1 MRLRSFFLIFSFY
14 LIPALA
20 IAQAPEPSN
29 EADGFIHLLMTLD
42 NKAVSLEY
50 SPNLSGSDPAHQQL
64 LSGVPG
70 STVRVGVLA
79 GHRALRIGSLATDPE
94 APPSPPR
101 EEGDPPP
108 APPTHELWLVRNT
121 DGWELEAHRSDDDT
135 INRIP
140 LSHQESSST
149 NTQTFSAALR
159 ATGAEAGRLELR
171 WGQHTWNT
179 EFRFDEL
186 PPPPRRPRT
195 TRPSVNEFD
204 SDTSGFARRV
214 TLNERNENAVILPDG
229 NQISMLYWKG
239 IDVED
244 EDYGRFANTNDGA
257 VVSLIHAPP
266 LRIRSDVGLRFG
278 SIDIPTGNLAPA
290 FAGSYAIWIRKTSSG
305 WRFVF
310 NNEPD
315 AWGTQYDADFDAAEF
330 DVHYERTTGSFRPLG
345 VSVVPMSAS
354 EGRLIVHWGP
364 HECAAPFTVMP

>member
-1 MRLRSFFLIFSFY
+1 MRLRFFLLIFSFS
-14 LIPALA
+14 LIPSLV

-29 EADGFIHLLMTLD
+29 EGDGLIHVLMTLD
-42 NKAVSLEY
+42 NKAVSIEY
-50 SPNLSGSDPAHQQL
+50 SPDLSDSDPSHQQL
-64 LSGVPG
+64 LSGAPG
-70 STVRVGVLA
+70 STARVGVLA

-101 EEGDPPP
+101 EEGDPAPV
-108 APPTHELWLVRNT
+108 PPTHELWLVRNA
-121 DGWELEAHRSDDDT
+121 DGWELEAHRSDNDT

-140 LSHQESSST
+140 LSHQESRST

-159 ATGAEAGRLELR
+159 ATGAEEGRLELR
-171 WGQHTWNT
+171 WGQHTWDT

-186 PPPPRRPRT
+186 PAAPRRPRT
-195 TRPSVNEFD
+195 TRPSANEFD
-204 SDTSGFARRV
+204 SDTSAFARRT
-214 TLNERNENAVILPDG
+214 TLAERNENAVVLPDG
-229 NQISMLYWKG
+229 NQISMLYWKS

-244 EDYGRFANTNDGA
+244 EDYGRFADTNDGA

-266 LRIRSDVGLRFG
+266 LRFRSDVGLRFG
-278 SIDIPTGNLAPA
+278 STDIPTGNLAPA

-305 WRFVF
+305 WSFVF

-345 VSVVPMSAS
+345 VSVVPTS
-354 EGRLIVHWGP
+354 ENAGRLIVHWGP
-364 HECAAPFTVMP
+364 HEWTAPFTVIQ

>member
-1 MRLRSFFLIFSFY
+1 MRLRSFLLIVPFS

-29 EADGFIHLLMTLD
+29 EADGLIHLLMTLD
-42 NKAVSLEY
+42 NKAVSVEY
-50 SPNLSGSDPAHQQL
+50 SPDLSGSDPSHQQL

-101 EEGDPPP
+101 EEGDPAPV
-108 APPTHELWLVRNT
+108 PPTHELWLIRNT
-121 DGWELEAHRSDDDT
+121 DGWELEAHRSDNGT

-159 ATGAEAGRLELR
+159 ATGAEEGRLELR
-171 WGQHTWNT
+171 WGQHTWDT

-214 TLNERNENAVILPDG
+214 TLNERNENAVVLPDG

-239 IDVED
+239 INVED
-244 EDYGRFANTNDGA
+244 EDYGRFADTNNGA

-278 SIDIPTGNLAPA
+278 STDIPTGNLAPA
-290 FAGSYAIWIRKTSSG
+290 FAGSYAIWIRKTNSG

-330 DVHYERTTGSFRPLG
+330 EVHYERTTGSFRPLG
-345 VSVVPMSAS
+345 VSVIPTSDNA
-354 EGRLIVHWGP
+354 GRLIVHWGP
-364 HECAAPFTVMP
+364 HEWAAPFTVIQ

>member
-108 APPTHELWLVRNT
+108 TPPTHELWLVRNT

-171 WGQHTWNT
+171 WGQHTWDT

-278 SIDIPTGNLAPA
+278 SIDIPTGTSHPHLLAPTL
-290 FAGSYAIWIRKTSSG
+290 FGFEKL
-305 WRFVF
+305 V
-310 NNEPD
+310 PD
-315 AWGTQYDADFDAAEF
+315 GGLFLITNPMRGARSMTPTLMQ
-330 DVHYERTTGSFRPLG
+330 RNLMCTTNAQQDRSDR
-345 VSVVPMSAS
+345 SV
-354 EGRLIVHWGP
+354 
-364 HECAAPFTVMP
+364 